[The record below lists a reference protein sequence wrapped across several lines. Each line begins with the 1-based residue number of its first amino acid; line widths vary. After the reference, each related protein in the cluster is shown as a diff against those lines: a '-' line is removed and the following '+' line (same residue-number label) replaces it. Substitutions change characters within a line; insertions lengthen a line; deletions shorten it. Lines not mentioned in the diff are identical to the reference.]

1 MKPAIIAVC
10 LLSACA
16 FADEDQDAYCKYV
29 TEQAAAE
36 RDRLRTP
43 NVVAGLTQ
51 PNSGLPMQVVWGVS
65 SSVANNRKAV
75 LTMQVSRKN
84 CQLYKAAVEAQMHV
98 QYALPEIERDVLQ
111 HRLELIEQATAQ
123 LEILL
128 AANMKLVE
136 AQNMTRPAL
145 YPLKAAK
152 VRLNSSRVTT
162 SIEITSRYVPQLSST
177 PLRDLIASKLDS
189 DREAQKAMAKLER
202 QNNWDLALS
211 VGAHHQVRPLSQEK
225 VAAYGEIS
233 FSYNLADWAIGRH
246 LREATESY
254 GRWKAVQAGDVAYAA
269 EILRSQIAQTIAIQE
284 GQLALLR
291 DQDKEIDRDLEH
303 LDGIN
308 TNAAVGFRNQLIAD
322 QLVLRVDL
330 GDMVFRLDKL
340 HAFLRDNF

>member
-1 MKPAIIAVC
+1 MKSVILALC
-10 LLSACA
+10 LVSTDA
-16 FADEDQDAYCKYV
+16 FANEDQDAYCQYV

-36 RDRLRTP
+36 RDRLRAP

-75 LTMQVSRKN
+75 LTMQVARKN
-84 CQLYKAAVEAQMHV
+84 CQLYQTAVEAQMHV
-98 QYALPEIERDVLQ
+98 QYALPEIERDILQ
-111 HRLELIEQATAQ
+111 HRLALIEQATAQ

-136 AQNMTRPAL
+136 AQNVTRPAL

-152 VRLNSSRVTT
+152 VRLNSSRATT

-177 PLRDLIASKLDS
+177 PLRDLIVSKLDS

-246 LREATESY
+246 LRDATESY

-269 EILRSQIAQTIAIQE
+269 EILRRQIGQTIAIQE

-291 DQDKEIDRDLEH
+291 DEDKEIDQDIEH
-303 LDGIN
+303 LGGIN

-322 QLVLRVDL
+322 QLVLRVDV
-330 GDMVFRLDKL
+330 GDMVFRLDRL
-340 HAFLRDNF
+340 RAFLRDNF